1 MARVE
6 ALITPSVMRWARE
19 HSGLSIE
26 EAARKN
32 VRSVEDIKAWE
43 DGSLLPSI
51 AQARKAAKVYK
62 RPLAI
67 FYLPEPPKDFETL
80 RDFRSLPDEAL
91 RDYSPELS
99 ILVRTALEHQIWMSD
114 FLIEEGVPPLTFVGS
129 VSADDSP
136 EKSALDILDKLNLS
150 PDEQRSCYSREEA
163 LRLWIN
169 KTEEA
174 GIFIFRQGQI
184 ELEEAR
190 GFIISDEY
198 APFVYLNSGDGK
210 AAQIFTL
217 AHELAHLWLN
227 QSGIS
232 NLEPPRRRRL
242 KDEDRIELLC
252 NKIASEAVLNSKSF
266 NAEWQKMD
274 RSRSVE
280 ELIERLSKEFK
291 VSEEVIARR
300 LKDKQVLSQERYLT
314 LREKFQIRWRQH
326 KTTEKIRMKEIK
338 GWPSYYT
345 MKIFNNG
352 YSFTKTVVSAF
363 ENGAISGREAS
374 SLLDVKV
381 NNIPKLA
388 VTAGIITSGRGGL

>member
-1 MARVE
+1 MARIE
-6 ALITPSVMRWARE
+6 ALITPSVMFWARDR
-19 HSGLSIE
+19 SGLGIE
-26 EAARKN
+26 EAAKKIG
-32 VRSVEDIKAWE
+32 RSVEDIEAWE

-51 AQARKAAKVYK
+51 AQARKAAKIYK
-62 RPLAI
+62 RPLAV

-80 RDFRSLPDEAL
+80 RDFRSLPDEVP

-99 ILVRTALEHQIWMSD
+99 ILVRTALEHQIWMRD
-114 FLIEEGVPPLTFVGS
+114 FLIEEKIHPLTFVGS
-129 VSADDSP
+129 VSTDDTA
-136 EKSALDILDKLNLS
+136 EKTALDITDKLDLS
-150 PDEQRSCYSREEA
+150 PDEQRSCYSREDA

-169 KTEEA
+169 KTEQA
-174 GIFIFRQGQI
+174 GIFVFRQGQI
-184 ELEEAR
+184 DLEEAR
-190 GFIISDEY
+190 GFAISDEY
-198 APFVYLNSGDGK
+198 APFIYLNPDDAK

-242 KDEDRIELLC
+242 NDEDKIELMC

-274 RSRSVE
+274 HSRPLE
-280 ELIERLSKEFK
+280 ELIEKLSKEFK

-300 LKDKQVLSQERYLT
+300 LKEKQILSQKQYLT
-314 LREKFQIRWRQH
+314 LREKFQIRWREY
-326 KTTEKIRMKEIK
+326 KTKEKIKLKEIK

-352 YSFTKTVVSAF
+352 YSFTNTVVSAF

-374 SLLDVKV
+374 SLLDIKV

-388 VTAGIITSGRGGL
+388 VTAGIITSVRGEF